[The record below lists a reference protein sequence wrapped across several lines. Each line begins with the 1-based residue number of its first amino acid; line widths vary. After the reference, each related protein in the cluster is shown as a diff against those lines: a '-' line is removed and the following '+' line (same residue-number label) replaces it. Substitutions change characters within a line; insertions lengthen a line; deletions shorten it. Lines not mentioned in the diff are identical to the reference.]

1 MVVVVY
7 SPPKKRI
14 ITERTAVRITIMI
27 LILLVAS
34 SVCADPLPSWND
46 GQAKE
51 AITTWLAAVTDPAGT
66 DFIPE
71 AERVA
76 VLDNDGTSWCERPD
90 YASTRFQVSL
100 ARSLAA
106 QGKADPDS
114 MPFKAWFADDRD
126 ALREYGFSQAYI
138 DMNAVFAGM
147 PVTAYR
153 DSVRIWLDRTRHSRY
168 GVSYTDLYYA
178 PMLELKDL
186 LEKNGFQVW
195 IVTGAAQDFVRSFI
209 EQATGIPPER
219 VIGTWTTPEYKEAE
233 DGSVT
238 MVRGAVQTYNGHE
251 NKPAHIEQR
260 IGRRPV
266 FAAGNSNND
275 QSMCRYAVTGPRRG
289 LAIWIHH
296 DDAEREYE
304 YDRSTKLI
312 AELCEQHPRAFE
324 VSIKRDWTRIFP
336 GVSLE

>member
-1 MVVVVY
+1 M
-7 SPPKKRI
+7 
-14 ITERTAVRITIMI
+14 RT
-27 LILLVAS
+27 LLVLVFLLLS
-34 SVCADPLPSWND
+34 GPVCADPLPSWND
-46 GQAKE
+46 GPVKE
-51 AITTWLAAVTDPAGT
+51 AITAWLVAVTDPAEA

-100 ARSLAA
+100 ARSMAA
-106 QGKADPDS
+106 QGKVDPDS

-138 DMNAVFAGM
+138 EMNAVFAGM

-153 DSVRIWLDRTRHSRY
+153 DSARAWLDRTRHSRF
-168 GVSYTDLYYA
+168 GVPYTNLYFA

-186 LEKNGFQVW
+186 LEEHGFQVW

-219 VIGTWTTPEYKEAE
+219 VIGTWTTPVYEEAE

-296 DDAEREYE
+296 DDHEREYD
-304 YDRSTKLI
+304 YDRSTKRI
-312 AELCEQHPRAFE
+312 AELCERHPRAFE
-324 VSIKRDWTRIFP
+324 VSIKRDWTRVFLGI
-336 GVSLE
+336 SLE